1 MNIVIKALEDIQDF
15 GSNWH
20 LSFALITAIGK
31 TERQLILLRIIRNE
45 QLKQNNCSSSSKIK
59 GKGSFTAGNRTKVV
73 IPFYK

>member
-1 MNIVIKALEDIQDF
+1 MIKTLEEIQDF

-31 TERQLILLRIIRNE
+31 TKRPLILRRIVRNE
-45 QLKQNNCSSSSKIK
+45 QLKKNNRSSASKIK
-59 GKGSFTAGNRTKVV
+59 GEDSFTAGNRTKVV